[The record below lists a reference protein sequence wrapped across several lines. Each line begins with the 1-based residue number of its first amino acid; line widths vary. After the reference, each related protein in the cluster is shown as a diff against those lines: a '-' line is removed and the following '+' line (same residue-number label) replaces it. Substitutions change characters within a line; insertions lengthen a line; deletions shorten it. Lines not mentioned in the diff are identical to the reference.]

1 MSSPVP
7 AATRRTSPPKGTGAL
22 RRPGSLAQQL
32 VDRLSAQIRSGKIAL
47 GGKLPTEAEIIAEHG
62 VSRTVVR
69 EAISRLSAQGVVVT
83 RHGIGTFVSETGT
96 VGKFLIDPAEL
107 GTVLEVLAV
116 LELRISLESEAA
128 GLAAE
133 RRTEAQLKVLRRD
146 CDTFANSVA
155 KGGETIKPDF
165 AFHLHVAEATG
176 NRYFADL
183 MEYLG
188 TMIIPRT
195 RVNTANLA
203 REDRHA
209 YLARVCREHDAIYVA
224 IANRQPEAA
233 RKAMRTHLTNSRE
246 RLRRAHA
253 VATRAA
259 GKA

>member
-1 MSSPVP
+1 MSRPVP
-7 AATRRTSPPKGTGAL
+7 AATRRASPTNGEDAL

-96 VGKFLIDPAEL
+96 VGKFLIDPTEL

-116 LELRISLESEAA
+116 LELRISLEFEAA

-146 CDTFANSVA
+146 CETFANSVA

-176 NRYFADL
+176 NRHFADL

-209 YLARVCREHDAIYVA
+209 YLARVCREHDAIYDA
-224 IANRQPEAA
+224 IAKRQPDAA

-259 GKA
+259 SKA